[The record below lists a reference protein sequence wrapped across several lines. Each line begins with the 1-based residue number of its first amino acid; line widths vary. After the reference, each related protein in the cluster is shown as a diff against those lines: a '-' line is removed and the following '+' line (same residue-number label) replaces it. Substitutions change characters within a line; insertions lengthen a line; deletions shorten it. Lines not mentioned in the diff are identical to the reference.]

1 MWESAAG
8 WSRFFITSTGLTIMD
23 YTFNIATRIS
33 GSHIFGIFGVA
44 RKILANSHFIGGLGE
59 KSFGLTQVGARLQ
72 LYSKLEIA

>member
-44 RKILANSHFIGGLGE
+44 RKILANSHFIGELGQTFWLNT
-59 KSFGLTQVGARLQ
+59 SR
-72 LYSKLEIA
+72 SKITTLFQT